1 MSPTAAVESI
11 TDGLKRERE
20 RESWGKSIAR
30 VGLGHEQMNKIYGA
44 SLYMSSF

>member
-20 RESWGKSIAR
+20 RWGKSIAR
-30 VGLGHEQMNKIYGA
+30 AGLGHEQTKKIYGA